1 MDIDQSLDRIK
12 CWLGIHDFKVLEI
25 TFGFGEG
32 GDVEKV
38 ECNRCSLI
46 IERKPT
52 NYFRRA

>member
-46 IERKPT
+46 IARKKERK
-52 NYFRRA
+52 